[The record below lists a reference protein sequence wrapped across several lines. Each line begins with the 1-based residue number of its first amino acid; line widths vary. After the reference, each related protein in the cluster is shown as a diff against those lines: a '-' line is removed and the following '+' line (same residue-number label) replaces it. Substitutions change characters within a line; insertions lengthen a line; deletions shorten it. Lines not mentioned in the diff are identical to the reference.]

1 VSGFEVVDLH
11 ALEVLDS
18 RGNPTVRVSVE
29 LSGGA
34 RATATVPS
42 GASTGRFEATEL
54 RDGDKR
60 YGGKGVCNAV
70 KNVNSEIRE
79 FIVGKSVLNQ
89 RDIDYQLIDLDGTEN
104 KSRLGANSVLG
115 VSLAVARAAS
125 LALGLPF
132 YRYLGGVSSYM
143 LPVPMLNVINGGVH
157 ADNNLDLQEFMIVP
171 HGAKNFGEAIR
182 WGAEIYQQLKEVLKE
197 RSLSTL
203 VGDEGGFAPDLNT
216 NEEALEILTTAISRA
231 GRRVGEEVSL
241 ALDPATSELYKD
253 GTYYLSGEGREL
265 SSSDMVSYWESLVD
279 RYNIVSIE
287 DAMAEDD
294 WEGWS
299 LLTER
304 LGGRIQLVGDDL
316 FVTNIRRLQKGIE
329 SKVANSILIKLNQI
343 GTLTETIEAVEMA
356 NRAGYSAVISH
367 RSGETED
374 TSIAD
379 LAVALN
385 AGQIKTGAPA
395 RSDRVAKYNRL
406 LEIEFELGNSGRY
419 GGGRGLLRH

>member
-157 ADNNLDLQEFMIVP
+157 ADNSLDLQEFMIVP

>member
-1 VSGFEVVDLH
+1 MSGFEVVDLH

-104 KSRLGANSVLG
+104 KCRLGANSVLG

-182 WGAEIYQQLKEVLKE
+182 WGAEIYQELKEVLKE

>member
-1 VSGFEVVDLH
+1 MSGFEVVDLH

-157 ADNNLDLQEFMIVP
+157 ADNSLDLQEFMIVP